1 MLKPIIRKNDTLART
16 VIFSVSILIFILVSF
31 LGKYQLPI
39 EVGFNVHIFALL
51 NAIINSLVSIVL
63 VAALVAVKRKNYLLH
78 KRLMFSA
85 IVLSVFFFLTY
96 IAHHLLAGEAR
107 FGDVDKNGIVTADE
121 KALVGNIRY
130 FYYLILFTHIL
141 LAGIILPFILF
152 TAYRAL
158 TGEWVKHKR
167 LARYTWPVWF
177 YVAITGTIIY
187 LMIRP
192 YY

>member
-177 YVAITGTIIY
+177 YVAITGPIIY

>member
-130 FYYLILFTHIL
+130 FYYLILFTHIV

-177 YVAITGTIIY
+177 YVAITGPIIY

>member
-107 FGDVDKNGIVTADE
+107 FGDVDKNGIVSADE

-130 FYYLILFTHIL
+130 FYYLILFTHIV

-177 YVAITGTIIY
+177 YVAITGPIIY